1 MPKHRAGLLDL
12 IKDNIHHVS
21 NNKKSV
27 SDIKDELSKYR
38 IMEGRIEEVLSNP
51 ELLEN
56 DLRELAL
63 FTEQIY
69 LKTGIQELNPDNLFT
84 KAEMDEARQFDFI
97 LENDV
102 DNIEFPLEIDN
113 VNIVGNG
120 VFVASLNIKTVA
132 KLMKSQMLNYNFEIQ
147 RQATTIKR
155 QDSFILTPTI
165 HKKNVREMKDLLL
178 KGELIH
184 TTLAFNAATQTSE
197 SGEELVYNSKKNTLT
212 ITEGTRLDILD
223 GYHRCL
229 ASQQAYEVNPDLDFR
244 FIVIFS
250 NYTTK
255 QAQQYQAQLAKATPI
270 PKARVQELEANRY
283 ADTVVQI
290 LKAGSELKGRVSSS
304 KGKMNITA
312 GELVSY
318 SVLSEAIDREFDMK
332 AKIDTYPVAQ
342 YLTYFIEHLFGYYP
356 NDFGNF
362 KDRDKNSLMSY
373 NKMFAGYIA
382 LAARM
387 QDEKIEIENL
397 KQILNKVDF
406 NRNAEIWRELG
417 VTDSEGKITGTLDEK
432 RIGRFFKELEI

>member
-1 MPKHRAGLLDL
+1 MAKNRAGLLEL

-21 NNKKSV
+21 NNKKTV

-38 IMEGRIEEVLSNP
+38 ITTGRIQKILSNP
-51 ELLEN
+51 ELLGD

-69 LKTGIQELNPDNLFT
+69 LKTGIKELNPDDLFT

-97 LENDV
+97 LENDL
-102 DNIEFPLEIDN
+102 DSIEFPLEIDN

-120 VFVASLNIKTVA
+120 VFVASLNIETVA

-147 RQATTIKR
+147 RQATQIKR
-155 QDSFILTPTI
+155 QDNFILTPTI
-165 HKKNVREMKDLLL
+165 NKKNVREMKDLLL

-244 FIVIFS
+244 FIVILS

-270 PKARVQELEANRY
+270 PKARVQELEANRLS
-283 ADTVVQI
+283 DTVVQI
-290 LKAGSELKGRVSSS
+290 LKAESELKGRVSSS

-318 SVLSEAIDREFDMK
+318 SVLSESIDREFDMK
-332 AKIDTYPVAQ
+332 VKLDTYDVAG
-342 YLTYFIEHLFGYYP
+342 YLTTFFEYLFGNYP
-356 NDFGNF
+356 NEFGDY

-387 QDEKIEIENL
+387 KNENIEITNL
-397 KQILNKVDF
+397 KSILDRINFD
-406 NRNAEIWRELG
+406 RNNETWKDLG
-417 VTDSEGKITGTLDEK
+417 VVDTKGKIAGSLDEK
-432 RIGRFFKELEI
+432 KLGRFFKELV